1 MMATELKKMTFV
13 VTPNMEELMDEA
25 KKIFYDRT
33 LSEMIRTLITA
44 GLTALKSEKGT
55 VQKRKCCRQPQT
67 WKSQILHHAMVA
79 LLFPNKEI
87 VQAALAQIMY
97 SLKNVG
103 TPIGVSA
110 YQVTNNL
117 SENLERQYHRWKIF
131 RSGSSA

>member
-1 MMATELKKMTFV
+1 MAKF
-13 VTPNMEELMDEA
+13 
-25 KKIFYDRT
+25 
-33 LSEMIRTLITA
+33 
-44 GLTALKSEKGT
+44 
-55 VQKRKCCRQPQT
+55 
-67 WKSQILHHAMVA
+67 A

-97 SLKNVG
+97 SLMNVG

-131 RSGSSA
+131 RSGLSV